1 MVLHVQMW
9 ACGIPFVTHLSDE
22 ISNVDVSSVRQTS
35 PCMSEEDLALPE
47 RLMRIGRD
55 GELVRAECRA
65 VRTMTDL
72 ALDRSE
78 NPCAGRASEI
88 YTGMDTLATTILT
101 TGPTATA
108 FTIWSRD
115 SYSGN
120 WISHVFLLIEN
131 SEQHNWGWS

>member
-1 MVLHVQMW
+1 
-9 ACGIPFVTHLSDE
+9 
-22 ISNVDVSSVRQTS
+22 
-35 PCMSEEDLALPE
+35 MSEEDLALPE

-88 YTGMDTLATTILT
+88 YAGMNPLAATILA

-108 FTIWSRD
+108 LAIWSRD
-115 SYSGN
+115 PYSWN
-120 WISHVFLLIEN
+120 RISHLFLLIEN